1 MKYDWNDKD
10 ESAIAVRIGLSR
22 VDKYEGLIE
31 LNLQHSEE
39 CVGIEWKVSDNG
51 IEILL
56 GKIGANDEFEYPEE
70 DNVYIL
76 QNKTDLKFALR
87 HMQNRYSELLSRRG
101 AQTIMMLFEREME
114 DKICNEKGG
123 INTSRIKSILR
134 HAYLEDGQEPSE
146 GGYCFE

>member
-76 QNKTDLKFALR
+76 QNKKDLKFALR

-114 DKICNEKGG
+114 AQICNEKGG